1 MSTTRLGWVLFA
13 GFLTCIALGL
23 PPASRGAPE
32 NLSNGNFTVGQWG
45 MYEIA
50 LHGPAGGNP
59 FDDVSLSATFTSGAR
74 TIDANGFYDGDGTY
88 RIRFM
93 PMTQGFWSYETHSNI
108 PDLAGKTGHFSCG
121 PPDPANHGPVGVA
134 NHFHFAYADGTP
146 YLECGTTAYDWT
158 SQPTTRESQ
167 TLQTLRNS
175 PFNKVRMCVFPS
187 EFKPDNIPARW
198 PFEPA
203 DPKSDYSQFNTEKKQ
218 WNFAHINPAYFQ
230 NFERQVQSLADEGIE
245 ADVILFHPYA
255 KTLGFATMPADAD
268 DRYLHYVVARLAA
281 YHNVWWSAA
290 NEYDHLHA
298 KTTADWDRFFQ
309 IIVKDDPYG
318 HLRSIQQDRIVFN
331 KPWMTH
337 ASIQGTPRQSAA
349 KDRQLYDM
357 PIVFDEIKYEGDIPP
372 AWGHLPAED
381 MVDRFWTATVLGV
394 YAGHGETF
402 MKNGWTGVGG
412 VLIGKSPAR
421 LAFYRQIMQTSP
433 PDGIEP
439 IDQSDEATVGGKIG
453 AFYFVYFGRH
463 QPPKNWV
470 LKLPERGL
478 TSGTQ
483 FHVDVIDTWNM
494 TTTPVNQVFTMSS
507 LMGNDLT
514 AGNNGIVSMPNQPG
528 ILLRVTKISSK

>member
-1 MSTTRLGWVLFA
+1 MIGQSMGCGMRLRLGWVLFT
-13 GFLTCIALGL
+13 GFLTCVALGL
-23 PPASRGAPE
+23 PSTSQGAPE
-32 NLSNGNFTVGQWG
+32 NSSNGNFTVGQWG

-59 FDDVSLSATFTSGAR
+59 FDDVSLSASFTSGSR

-93 PMTQGFWSYETHSNI
+93 PMTQGFWSYETHSNV

-121 PPDPANHGPVGVA
+121 APDPANHGPVGVA

-146 YLECGTTAYDWT
+146 YFECGTTAYDWT
-158 SQPTTRESQ
+158 SQPATRESQ

-187 EFKPDNIPARW
+187 EYKADNIPARW

-203 DPKSDYSQFNTEKKQ
+203 DPKSDYTKFTTEKKQ
-218 WNFAHINPAYFQ
+218 WNFSRINPAYFQ

-255 KTLGFATMPADAD
+255 KTLGFATMPAEAD
-268 DRYLHYVVARLAA
+268 DRYLHYVIARLAA

-318 HLRSIQQDRIVFN
+318 HLRSIQQDRIVYN

-337 ASIQGTPRQSAA
+337 ASIQGTPGQSAA

-381 MVDRFWTATVLGV
+381 MVDRFWTATLLGV
-394 YAGHGETF
+394 YEKWVDRRRGYAHREKPGATWLLPPDHAEQPAGWNRADRTERGSCR
-402 MKNGWTGVGG
+402 W
-412 VLIGKSPAR
+412 GKSRRVLFRLLWTPSTAEELGPQVAR
-421 LAFYRQIMQTSP
+421 QGADARHTIPCRCHRHLEHDDNAGESGFYN
-433 PDGIEP
+433 
-439 IDQSDEATVGGKIG
+439 DQ
-453 AFYFVYFGRH
+453 
-463 QPPKNWV
+463 
-470 LKLPERGL
+470 L
-478 TSGTQ
+478 
-483 FHVDVIDTWNM
+483 
-494 TTTPVNQVFTMSS
+494 
-507 LMGNDLT
+507 
-514 AGNNGIVSMPNQPG
+514 NGQ
-528 ILLRVTKISSK
+528 